1 MTDAGGR
8 LIPDGLDATLVFLR
22 HGESVYITEGR
33 FQGQADTPLSPL
45 GERQARLAAE
55 RLAAPARSPVLPIP
69 ARPPLEIVHSPLAR
83 TALTAHLAAE
93 AIAAA
98 SGTPPPSSRLSIEV
112 TAARAE
118 LSATSSPD
126 RMRPDRGF
134 LEIGQGVW
142 EGLTRT
148 EIEAR
153 YADVLAAWRRTPV
166 EANAPGGERLIEVR
180 ARVEPSLRA
189 LLARLAAEPTG
200 DRSETTAAGFPPAAA
215 ADTPWTLL
223 VAHDGVFKVTLL
235 SLLDLPLE
243 RFWVFPFAMCGISVV
258 EIRDG
263 RPVLRAHNLTEHL
276 APLLDEI
283 AVGET
288 EQRQR
293 SGAL

>member
-1 MTDAGGR
+1 VTDAGGP
-8 LIPDGLDATLVFLR
+8 LIPDGLDATIVFLR

-33 FQGQADTPLSPL
+33 FQGQADTPLSAL
-45 GERQARLAAE
+45 GERQARLAAG

-83 TALTAHLAAE
+83 TARTAHLVAE
-93 AIAAA
+93 AIVAAT
-98 SGTPPPSSRLSIEV
+98 GTSPPSSGPSIGV
-112 TAARAE
+112 AALPAE
-118 LSATSSPD
+118 ASPTSPPG
-126 RMRPDRGF
+126 RMRSDRGF
-134 LEIGQGVW
+134 LEIGQGAW

-166 EANAPGGERLIEVR
+166 EANAPGGERLVEVR

-189 LLARLAAEPTG
+189 LLARLAAEPAG
-200 DRSETTAAGFPPAAA
+200 DRAETTAAGFPPVAA

-235 SLLDLPLE
+235 TLLDLPLE
-243 RFWVFPFAMCGISVV
+243 RFWAFPFAMCGISVL

-263 RPVLRAHNLTEHL
+263 RAVLRAHNLTEHL
-276 APLLDEI
+276 APLLDEV